1 MVIGYGIEND
11 LRFMKKD
18 KIFVGK
24 IPLFMIYKNL
34 FHEFIAMIIICL
46 A

>member
-24 IPLFMIYKNL
+24 NTIIYDLQKS